1 MQRVP
6 TWWPLP
12 PFTQPY
18 ATELQETSNR
28 RRTRGSLEQRRQEP
42 PQGAQPRP
50 WRAGA
55 HAQPLSSAQLLAPA
69 WAVAHQG
76 PLSRRFPRQGYW
88 SGLPFPP
95 PADFPDPGIKLA
107 FPASPVG
114 GIFTAEPPGM
124 PASSLILA
132 HFGLGAPDNKCV
144 LFEVTKFVVL
154 SH

>member
-1 MQRVP
+1 MSPPGDRCLRSPSRTLQNYRRPATGGGPEEASSSDARSLHKGHSPARGVP
-6 TWWPLP
+6 ARMLSRSALP
-12 PFTQPY
+12 
-18 ATELQETSNR
+18 S
-28 RRTRGSLEQRRQEP
+28 SLP
-42 PQGAQPRP
+42 
-50 WRAGA
+50 
-55 HAQPLSSAQLLAPA
+55 PA